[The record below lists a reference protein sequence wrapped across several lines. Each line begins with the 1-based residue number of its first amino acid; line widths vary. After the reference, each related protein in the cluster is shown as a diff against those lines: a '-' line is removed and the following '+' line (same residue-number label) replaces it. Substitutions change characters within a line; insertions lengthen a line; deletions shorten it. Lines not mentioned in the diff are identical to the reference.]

1 MPRHAGALRLSTCT
15 NQGTALNQHTDWTIA
30 DADELYR
37 ISGWGAGYFRLN
49 DDGNLVINAPLAGGK
64 TAEIAMLD
72 LIEGMEVRG
81 KTMPVM
87 LRVQNILENQIR
99 LINESFAKA
108 IASSHYRGK
117 YRGVF
122 PIKVNQQAQVIEDIV
137 RFGKPWQHGLEA
149 GSKAELMIA
158 LSMLTEPGPLIV
170 CNGYKDRE
178 FVELGL
184 GMTKLGFQVIFVI
197 ETPAELPIIVES
209 SQAMGVRPVIGVRAK
224 LFSHVSGH
232 WNATSGDRSMFGL
245 NASQLVQVIDG
256 LKAAGMLDCLQFLHY
271 HLGSQ
276 IPNIRDIRTGVR
288 EACRYYV
295 ELVEEG
301 APMRFLDLGGGL
313 AVDYDG
319 SRTSAIH
326 SRNYTLEEYCVD
338 VVETIQAVMD
348 EKGIE
353 HPTIVTESGR
363 STVAYSTVLMFN
375 ILDVTG
381 YTDARLPADN
391 NEDNELVHNLME
403 SYRMLS
409 DKTVQE
415 CFNDAVYYRDEA
427 RDGFMRGQLDLR
439 TRSRVE
445 QIFMVVMT
453 EVQKIAERNPDAL
466 SEPEVLKTMLADI
479 YYGNF
484 SVFQSLPDAW
494 AIDQIFPVVP
504 LHRHL
509 ERPTRNSIIADMTCD
524 SDGKIDR
531 FPENGEVS
539 RALPLHHIK
548 EGEEYYLGAFL
559 VGAYQE
565 TLGDLHNLL
574 GDTHVVSIYIN
585 EDGSYDFVGEV
596 EGDSV
601 ADVLSYVEYQPNNL
615 LAQFRQTAERAV
627 RNGTISAAERQH
639 LVNAFEAGLR
649 GYTYYEQ

>member
-1 MPRHAGALRLSTCT
+1 MDNWSKE
-15 NQGTALNQHTDWTIA
+15 DS
-30 DADELYR
+30 DKLYN
-37 ISGWGAGYFRLN
+37 ISGWGAGYFDLN
-49 DDGNLVINAPLAGGK
+49 DAGELVIKAPRADGSS
-64 TAEIAMLD
+64 AAVSMMEI
-72 LIEGMEVRG
+72 IRGIQVRG
-81 KTMPVM
+81 KSMPVL
-87 LRVQNILENQIR
+87 LRVQNILENQIT
-99 LINESFAKA
+99 LINEGFAKA
-108 IASSHYRGK
+108 IRDSNYQGE

-137 RFGKPWQHGLEA
+137 NFGKRYKHGLEA

-158 LSMLTEPGPLIV
+158 LSMMTEPGALIV

-209 SQAMGVRPVIGVRAK
+209 SKAMGVRPVIGVRAK
-224 LFSHVSGH
+224 LFSKISGH

-245 NASQLVQVIDG
+245 NASQLVDVVDG
-256 LKAAGMLDCLQFLHY
+256 LRAAGMLDCLQFLHY

-295 ELVEEG
+295 DLVEEG
-301 APMRFLDLGGGL
+301 APMHFLDLGGGL

-319 SRTSAIH
+319 SRTSAVH
-326 SRNYTLEEYCVD
+326 SRNYTLGEYCAD
-338 VVETIQAVMD
+338 VVETIQSILD
-348 EKGIE
+348 EKHIP

-363 STVAYSTVLMFN
+363 STVAYSTILMFN

-381 YTDARLPADN
+381 FANSTLPAEI
-391 NEDNELVHNLME
+391 NEENRLVQGLME

-409 DKTVQE
+409 EKTAQE
-415 CFNDAVYYRDEA
+415 CFNDAVYFRDEA
-427 RDGFMRGQLDLR
+427 REGFMRGDLDLR
-439 TRSRVE
+439 IRAQVE
-445 QIFMVVMT
+445 QIFMVIMT
-453 EVQKIAERNPDAL
+453 EVAKIADRQPDAL

-504 LHRHL
+504 LHRHN
-509 ERPTRNSIIADMTCD
+509 EKPTRTGIIADMTCD
-524 SDGKIDR
+524 SDGKIDL
-531 FPENGEVS
+531 FTEEGVIA
-539 RALPLHHIK
+539 RAQAFHELRP
-548 EGEEYYLGAFL
+548 GEEYYLAVFL

-585 EDGSYDFVGEV
+585 GDGSFDFVGEV

-627 RNGTISAAERQH
+627 RNGIISAAERQH
-639 LVNAFEAGLR
+639 LVNSFEAGLR
-649 GYTYYEQ
+649 GYTYYEE

>member
-1 MPRHAGALRLSTCT
+1 MQQS
-15 NQGTALNQHTDWTIA
+15 WTIE
-30 DADELYR
+30 DAEHLYR
-37 ISGWGAGYFRLN
+37 VSSWSNGYFGIN
-49 DDGNLVINAPLAGGK
+49 PQGDLVVNVNGDATPA
-64 TAEIAMLD
+64 IALKD
-72 LIEGMEVRG
+72 FIQGMRDRG
-81 KTMPVM
+81 KEMPVL
-87 LRVQNILENQIR
+87 LRVQNLLENQIR

-108 IASSHYRGK
+108 IAASNYQGQ

-137 RFGKPWQHGLEA
+137 RFGKPYHHGLEA

-158 LSMLTEPGPLIV
+158 LSMLREPGPLIV

-184 GMTKLGFQVIFVI
+184 GMLKLGFKVVFVI
-197 ETPAELPIIVES
+197 ETPAELPIIIES
-209 SQAMGVRPVIGVRAK
+209 SRAMNIRPLIGVRTK

-232 WNATSGDRSMFGL
+232 WNSTSGDRSMFGL
-245 NASQLVQVIDG
+245 NAHQLIGVIDG
-256 LKAAGMLDCLQFLHY
+256 LKAEGMLDCLQFLHY

-301 APMRFLDLGGGL
+301 APMQYLDLGGGL

-319 SRTSAIH
+319 SRSSAIH
-326 SRNYTLEEYCVD
+326 SRNYSLEEYCVD
-338 VVETIQAVMD
+338 VVETIQAVLD
-348 EKGIE
+348 EKGIA

-363 STVAYSTVLMFN
+363 ATVAYSSILLFD

-381 YTDARLPADN
+381 FSDAELPPAR
-391 NEDNELVHNLME
+391 DNESNQMIQNLRYAYE
-403 SYRMLS
+403 TLS
-409 DKTVQE
+409 PKTAQE
-415 CFNDAVYYRDEA
+415 TFNDAVYFRDEA
-427 RDGFMRGQLDLR
+427 RDAFMRGNLPLR
-439 TRSRVE
+439 IRSEVE
-445 QIFMVVMT
+445 QIFMVIMA
-453 EVQKIAERNPDAL
+453 EVAKIAEQYPDAL

-494 AIDQIFPVVP
+494 AIDQIFPLVP
-504 LHRHL
+504 IHRL
-509 ERPTRNSIIADMTCD
+509 NERPTRNTIVADMTCD

-531 FPENGEVS
+531 FVEDGEVQ
-539 RALPLHHIK
+539 RVLPLHSINL
-548 EGEEYYLGAFL
+548 GEPYYIGAFL

-574 GDTHVVSIYIN
+574 GDTHVVSVYVH
-585 EDGSYDFVGEV
+585 EDGSFDFVNEV

-601 ADVLSYVEYQPNNL
+601 ADVLSYVEYQPQNL
-615 LAQFRQTAERAV
+615 LAQFRETAERAV
-627 RNGTISAAERQH
+627 RSGKITAAERQR
-639 LVNAFEAGLR
+639 LVNMFEAGLR

>member
-1 MPRHAGALRLSTCT
+1 MDNWSKE
-15 NQGTALNQHTDWTIA
+15 DS
-30 DADELYR
+30 DKLYN
-37 ISGWGAGYFRLN
+37 ISGWGAGYFDLN
-49 DDGNLVINAPLAGGK
+49 DAGELVIKAPRADGSS
-64 TAEIAMLD
+64 AAVSMMEI
-72 LIEGMEVRG
+72 IRGIQVRG
-81 KTMPVM
+81 KSMPVL
-87 LRVQNILENQIR
+87 LRVQNILENQIT
-99 LINESFAKA
+99 LINEGFAKA
-108 IASSHYRGK
+108 IHDSNYQGE

-137 RFGKPWQHGLEA
+137 NFGKRYKHGLEA

-158 LSMLTEPGPLIV
+158 LSMMTEPGALIV

-209 SQAMGVRPVIGVRAK
+209 SKAMGVRPVIGVRAK
-224 LFSHVSGH
+224 LFSKISGH

-245 NASQLVQVIDG
+245 NASQLVDVVDG
-256 LKAAGMLDCLQFLHY
+256 LRAAGMLDCLQFLHY

-295 ELVEEG
+295 DLVEEG
-301 APMRFLDLGGGL
+301 APMHFLDLGGGL

-319 SRTSAIH
+319 SRTSAVH
-326 SRNYTLEEYCVD
+326 SRNYTLGEYCAD
-338 VVETIQAVMD
+338 VVETIQSILD
-348 EKGIE
+348 EKHIP

-363 STVAYSTVLMFN
+363 STVAYSTILMFN

-381 YTDARLPADN
+381 FANSTLPAEI
-391 NEDNELVHNLME
+391 NEENRLVQGLME

-409 DKTVQE
+409 EKTAQE
-415 CFNDAVYYRDEA
+415 CFNDAVYFRDEA
-427 RDGFMRGQLDLR
+427 REGFMRGDLDLR
-439 TRSRVE
+439 IRAQVE
-445 QIFMVVMT
+445 QIFMVIMT
-453 EVQKIAERNPDAL
+453 EVAKIADRQPDAL

-504 LHRHL
+504 LHRHN
-509 ERPTRNSIIADMTCD
+509 EKPTRTGIIADMTCD
-524 SDGKIDR
+524 SDGKIDL
-531 FPENGEVS
+531 FTEEGVIA
-539 RALPLHHIK
+539 RAQAFHELRP
-548 EGEEYYLGAFL
+548 GEEYYLAVFL

-585 EDGSYDFVGEV
+585 GDGSFDFVGEV

-627 RNGTISAAERQH
+627 RNGIISAAERQH
-639 LVNAFEAGLR
+639 LVNSFEAGLR
-649 GYTYYEQ
+649 GYTYYEE

>member
-1 MPRHAGALRLSTCT
+1 
-15 NQGTALNQHTDWTIA
+15 LNAKTDWSIA

-49 DDGNLVINAPLAGGK
+49 DAGNLVISAPLANGK
-64 TAEIAMLD
+64 TAEIPMLD

-99 LINESFAKA
+99 LINESFANA

-245 NASQLVQVIDG
+245 NASQLVGVIDG

-381 YTDARLPADN
+381 YTDARLRKIATNPYLDGENLVGKRYAYSPLHSFYVYADYTIREGVLRGLGFN
-391 NEDNELVHNLME
+391 FDVTYQDEVYRNFSNTSTFPSYWMTDASI
-403 SYRMLS
+403 SYRLPNRVRLRLNVNNVFNTRYRTLS
-409 DKTVQE
+409 T
-415 CFNDAVYYRDEA
+415 FLAYGEA
-427 RDGFMRGQLDLR
+427 RSAVLGF
-439 TRSRVE
+439 
-445 QIFMVVMT
+445 
-453 EVQKIAERNPDAL
+453 K
-466 SEPEVLKTMLADI
+466 
-479 YYGNF
+479 Y
-484 SVFQSLPDAW
+484 
-494 AIDQIFPVVP
+494 
-504 LHRHL
+504 
-509 ERPTRNSIIADMTCD
+509 
-524 SDGKIDR
+524 R
-531 FPENGEVS
+531 F
-539 RALPLHHIK
+539 
-548 EGEEYYLGAFL
+548 
-559 VGAYQE
+559 
-565 TLGDLHNLL
+565 
-574 GDTHVVSIYIN
+574 
-585 EDGSYDFVGEV
+585 
-596 EGDSV
+596 
-601 ADVLSYVEYQPNNL
+601 
-615 LAQFRQTAERAV
+615 
-627 RNGTISAAERQH
+627 
-639 LVNAFEAGLR
+639 
-649 GYTYYEQ
+649 

>member
-1 MPRHAGALRLSTCT
+1 
-15 NQGTALNQHTDWTIA
+15 
-30 DADELYR
+30 
-37 ISGWGAGYFRLN
+37 
-49 DDGNLVINAPLAGGK
+49 
-64 TAEIAMLD
+64 
-72 LIEGMEVRG
+72 
-81 KTMPVM
+81 
-87 LRVQNILENQIR
+87 
-99 LINESFAKA
+99 
-108 IASSHYRGK
+108 
-117 YRGVF
+117 
-122 PIKVNQQAQVIEDIV
+122 
-137 RFGKPWQHGLEA
+137 
-149 GSKAELMIA
+149 
-158 LSMLTEPGPLIV
+158 
-170 CNGYKDRE
+170 
-178 FVELGL
+178 
-184 GMTKLGFQVIFVI
+184 
-197 ETPAELPIIVES
+197 
-209 SQAMGVRPVIGVRAK
+209 
-224 LFSHVSGH
+224 
-232 WNATSGDRSMFGL
+232 
-245 NASQLVQVIDG
+245 
-256 LKAAGMLDCLQFLHY
+256 
-271 HLGSQ
+271 
-276 IPNIRDIRTGVR
+276 RDIRTGVR

-445 QIFMVVMT
+445 QIFMVIMA
-453 EVQKIAERNPDAL
+453 EVQKIASRNPDAL

-539 RALPLHHIK
+539 RALPLHEIR

-574 GDTHVVSIYIN
+574 GDTHVVSVYIN
-585 EDGSYDFVGEV
+585 EDGSFDFVGEV

>member
-1 MPRHAGALRLSTCT
+1 MENHWT
-15 NQGTALNQHTDWTIA
+15 TADSA
-30 DADELYR
+30 ELYR
-37 ISGWGAGYFRLN
+37 IAGWGAGYFGLN
-49 DDGNLVINAPLAGGK
+49 AAGELVVNAPVGPGRSASVSMM
-64 TAEIAMLD
+64 E
-72 LIEGMEVRG
+72 LIKGIQVRG
-81 KTMPVM
+81 KSMPVL
-87 LRVQNILENQIR
+87 LRVQNLLENQIR
-99 LINESFAKA
+99 LINEGFAKA
-108 IASSHYRGK
+108 IADSSYRGH

-197 ETPAELPIIVES
+197 ETPSELPIIVES

-224 LFSHVSGH
+224 LFSKISGH

-245 NASQLVQVIDG
+245 NASQLVGVVDG
-256 LKAAGMLDCLQFLHY
+256 LRAAGMLDCLQFLHY

-288 EACRYYV
+288 EACRYYID
-295 ELVEEG
+295 LVEEG
-301 APMRFLDLGGGL
+301 APMQFLDLGGGL

-319 SRTSAIH
+319 SRTSAVH
-326 SRNYTLEEYCVD
+326 SRNYTLGEYCAD
-338 VVETIQAVMD
+338 VVETIQAILD
-348 EKGIE
+348 EKNIP

-381 YTDARLPADN
+381 FANSTLPTEIHEEN
-391 NEDNELVHNLME
+391 RLVHGLME

-409 DKTVQE
+409 DKTAQE

-427 RDGFMRGQLDLR
+427 REGFMRGDLDLR
-439 TRSRVE
+439 IRAQVE
-445 QIFMVVMT
+445 QIFMVIMT
-453 EVQKIAERNPDAL
+453 EIAKIADARPDAL

-504 LHRHL
+504 LHRHN
-509 ERPTRNSIIADMTCD
+509 EKPTRTAIIADMTCD
-524 SDGKIDR
+524 SDGKIDLFTEDGAIAR
-531 FPENGEVS
+531 AQAFHEIRPE
-539 RALPLHHIK
+539 
-548 EGEEYYLGAFL
+548 EEYYLGVFL

-574 GDTHVVSIYIN
+574 GDTHVVSVYIN
-585 EDGSYDFVGEV
+585 EDGSFDFVGEV

-639 LVNAFEAGLR
+639 LVNAFAAGLR

>member
-1 MPRHAGALRLSTCT
+1 MDNWSKE
-15 NQGTALNQHTDWTIA
+15 DS
-30 DADELYR
+30 DKLYN
-37 ISGWGAGYFRLN
+37 ISGWGAGYFDLN
-49 DDGNLVINAPLAGGK
+49 DAGELVIKAPRADGSS
-64 TAEIAMLD
+64 AAVSMMEI
-72 LIEGMEVRG
+72 IRGIQVRG
-81 KTMPVM
+81 KSMPVL
-87 LRVQNILENQIR
+87 LRVQNILENQIT
-99 LINESFAKA
+99 LINEGFAKA
-108 IASSHYRGK
+108 IRDSNYQGE

-137 RFGKPWQHGLEA
+137 NFGKRYKHGLEA

-158 LSMLTEPGPLIV
+158 LSMMTEPGALIV

-209 SQAMGVRPVIGVRAK
+209 SKAMGVRPVIGVRAK
-224 LFSHVSGH
+224 LFSKISGH

-245 NASQLVQVIDG
+245 NASQLVDVVDG
-256 LKAAGMLDCLQFLHY
+256 LRAAGMLDCLQFLHY

-295 ELVEEG
+295 DLVEEG
-301 APMRFLDLGGGL
+301 APMHFLDLGGGL

-319 SRTSAIH
+319 SRTSAVH
-326 SRNYTLEEYCVD
+326 SRNYTLGEYCAD
-338 VVETIQAVMD
+338 VVETIQSILD
-348 EKGIE
+348 EKHIP

-363 STVAYSTVLMFN
+363 STVAYSTILMFN

-381 YTDARLPADN
+381 FANSTLPVEINEENRL
-391 NEDNELVHNLME
+391 VQGLME

-409 DKTVQE
+409 EKNAQE
-415 CFNDAVYYRDEA
+415 CFNDAVYFRDEA
-427 RDGFMRGQLDLR
+427 REGFMRGDLDLR
-439 TRSRVE
+439 IRAQVE
-445 QIFMVVMT
+445 QIFMVIMT
-453 EVQKIAERNPDAL
+453 EVAKIADRQPDAL

-504 LHRHL
+504 LHRHN
-509 ERPTRNSIIADMTCD
+509 EKPTRTGIIADMTCD
-524 SDGKIDR
+524 SDGKIDL
-531 FPENGEVS
+531 FTEEGVIA
-539 RALPLHHIK
+539 RAQAFHELRP
-548 EGEEYYLGAFL
+548 GEEYYLAVFL

-585 EDGSYDFVGEV
+585 GDGSFDFVGEV

-627 RNGTISAAERQH
+627 RNGIISAAERQH
-639 LVNAFEAGLR
+639 LVNSFEAGLR
-649 GYTYYEQ
+649 GYTYYEE

>member
-1 MPRHAGALRLSTCT
+1 MNHA
-15 NQGTALNQHTDWTIA
+15 DWSIK

-37 ISGWGAGYFRLN
+37 VSGWGAGYFHIDHN
-49 DDGNLVINAPLAGGK
+49 GNLAVKVPQRDNLSVPL
-64 TAEIAMLD
+64 TD
-72 LIEGMEVRG
+72 LIEGMETRG
-81 KTMPVM
+81 KTMPVL
-87 LRVQNILENQIR
+87 LRVQNLLENQIR
-99 LINESFAKA
+99 LINEGFAKA
-108 IASSHYRGK
+108 IEETNYRGV

-122 PIKVNQQAQVIEDIV
+122 PIKVNQQAQVVEDIV
-137 RFGKPWQHGLEA
+137 RFGAPYQHGLEA

-158 LSMLTEPGPLIV
+158 LSMLKEPGPLIV

-178 FVELGL
+178 FVDLGL
-184 GMTKLGFQVIFVI
+184 GMLKLGFKVVFVI
-197 ETPAELPIIVES
+197 ETPSELPIIVES
-209 SQAMGVRPVIGVRAK
+209 SQAMGIRPLIGVRTK

-232 WNATSGDRSMFGL
+232 WNSTSGDRSMFGL
-245 NASQLVQVIDG
+245 NASQLVGVIDG
-256 LKAAGMLDCLQFLHY
+256 LKEAGMLDCLQFLHY

-301 APMRFLDLGGGL
+301 APMQYLDLGGGL

-319 SRTSAIH
+319 SRSSAIH
-326 SRNYTLEEYCVD
+326 SRNYGLEEYCVD
-338 VVETIQAVMD
+338 VVETIQSVLD

-363 STVAYSTVLMFN
+363 STVAYSSTLLFN

-381 YTDARLPADN
+381 FNDATLPPVR
-391 NEDNELVHNLME
+391 EDEPNKMLRNLHY
-403 SYRMLS
+403 SYNMLS
-409 DKTVQE
+409 EKTAQE
-415 CFNDAVYYRDEA
+415 CFNDAVYFRDEA
-427 RDGFMRGQLDLR
+427 RDAFMRGMLDLR
-439 TRSRVE
+439 TRSEVE
-445 QIFMVVMT
+445 QLFMVIMA
-453 EVQKIAERNPDAL
+453 EVNKIAIKNPDAL
-466 SEPEVLKTMLADI
+466 SEPEVLKTMLSDI

-494 AIDQIFPVVP
+494 AIDQVFPVVP
-504 LHRHL
+504 LHRL
-509 ERPTRNSIIADMTCD
+509 NEKPTRNTIIADMTCD

-531 FPENGEVS
+531 FPEQGEMS
-539 RALPLHHIK
+539 RVLPLHPLK
-548 EGEEYYLGAFL
+548 DDEEYYLGAFL

-574 GDTHVVSIYIN
+574 GDTHVVSVYIN
-585 EDGSYDFVGEV
+585 EDGSFDYVNEV

-601 ADVLSYVEYQPNNL
+601 ADVLSYVEYQPQNL

-627 RNGTISAAERQH
+627 RNGTINAAERQR
-639 LVNAFEAGLR
+639 LVAAFEAGLR

>member
-1 MPRHAGALRLSTCT
+1 MEQNWSIRDS
-15 NQGTALNQHTDWTIA
+15 
-30 DADELYR
+30 DELYG
-37 ISGWGAGYFRLN
+37 ITGWGAGYFGLN
-49 DDGNLVINAPLAGGK
+49 ARGELVVNAPLQNGGS
-64 TAEIAMLD
+64 ASVSLLN

-81 KTMPVM
+81 KSMPVL
-87 LRVQNILENQIR
+87 LRVQNLLENQIK
-99 LINESFAKA
+99 LINEGFRKA
-108 IASSHYRGK
+108 IQDSSYRGT

-137 RFGKPWQHGLEA
+137 RFGKPYQHGLEA

-158 LSMLTEPGPLIV
+158 LSMLSEPGPLIV

-209 SQAMGVRPVIGVRAK
+209 SKAMGVRPVIGVRAK
-224 LFSHVSGH
+224 LFSKISGH

-245 NASQLVQVIDG
+245 NASQLVAVVDG
-256 LKAAGMLDCLQFLHY
+256 LKDAGMLDCLQFLHY

-288 EACRYYV
+288 EACRYYID
-295 ELVEEG
+295 LVEEG
-301 APMRFLDLGGGL
+301 APMKFLDLGGGL

-319 SRTSAIH
+319 SRSSAIH
-326 SRNYTLEEYCVD
+326 SRNYSLEEYCAD
-338 VVETIQAVMD
+338 VVDTIQSVLD

-363 STVAYSTVLMFN
+363 ATVAYSTVLMFN

-381 YTDARLPADN
+381 FANNTLPEQVNQENRL
-391 NEDNELVHNLME
+391 VRGLME
-403 SYRMLS
+403 SYQMLMQS
-409 DKTVQE
+409 ERHAQE

-427 RDGFMRGQLDLR
+427 REGFMRGDLDLR
-439 TRSRVE
+439 VRAQVE

-453 EVQKIAERNPDAL
+453 EISKISERNPDAL

-509 ERPTRNSIIADMTCD
+509 EKPTRHAVIADMTCD

-531 FPENGEVS
+531 FTEGSALE
-539 RALPLHHIK
+539 RAQAFHEIR
-548 EGEEYYLGAFL
+548 EGEQYYLGVFL

-574 GDTHVVSIYIN
+574 GDTHVISVYIHD
-585 EDGSYDFVGEV
+585 DGSFDFVGEV

-601 ADVLSYVEYQPNNL
+601 ADVLSYVEYQPSNL

-639 LVNAFEAGLR
+639 LVNAFDAGLR

>member
-1 MPRHAGALRLSTCT
+1 MSEQEWTRDDAEALYKV
-15 NQGTALNQHTDWTIA
+15 N
-30 DADELYR
+30 
-37 ISGWGAGYFRLN
+37 GWGAGYFGIN
-49 DDGNLVINAPLAGGK
+49 SSGNIVVNVPNAPN
-64 TAEIAMLD
+64 TAIPLVD
-72 LIEGMEVRG
+72 LIDGMRARG
-81 KTMPVM
+81 KEMPVL
-87 LRVQNILENQIR
+87 LRVQNLLENQIK
-99 LINESFAKA
+99 LINEEFAKA
-108 IASSHYRGK
+108 IADSNYQGQ

-137 RFGKPWQHGLEA
+137 RFGKPYSHGLEA

-158 LSMLTEPGPLIV
+158 LSMLREPGPLIV

-184 GMTKLGFQVIFVI
+184 GMLKLGFKVIFVI

-209 SQAMGVRPVIGVRAK
+209 SKAMGIRPMIGVRAK

-232 WNATSGDRSMFGL
+232 WNLTSGDKSMFGL
-245 NASQLVQVIDG
+245 NAAQLVDVIDG
-256 LKAAGMLDCLQFLHY
+256 LKAAEMLDCLQFLHY

-301 APMRFLDLGGGL
+301 APMQYLDLGGGL

-319 SRTSAIH
+319 SRSSAIH
-326 SRNYTLEEYCVD
+326 SRNYSLEEYCVD
-338 VVETIQAVMD
+338 VVETIQSVLD
-348 EKGIE
+348 EKNIP

-363 STVAYSTVLMFN
+363 ATVAYSSVLLFD

-381 YTDARLPADN
+381 FSDAQMPARRE
-391 NEDNELVHNLME
+391 NEENAMIQNLHYAYETLTPKTAQE
-403 SYRMLS
+403 S
-409 DKTVQE
+409 
-415 CFNDAVYYRDEA
+415 FNDAVYYRDEA
-427 RDGFMRGQLDLR
+427 RDAFMRGHLSLR
-439 TRSRVE
+439 TRSEVE
-445 QIFMVVMT
+445 QIFMSIMA
-453 EVQKIAERNPDAL
+453 EVAKIAESHPDAL
-466 SEPEVLKTMLADI
+466 SEPELLKTMLADI

-504 LHRHL
+504 LHRL
-509 ERPTRNSIIADMTCD
+509 NERPTRNTIVADMTCD

-531 FPENGEVS
+531 FVEDGEIQRV
-539 RALPLHHIK
+539 LPLHEIK
-548 EGEEYYLGAFL
+548 LNEPYYLGAFL

-574 GDTHVVSIYIN
+574 GDTHVVSVYIH
-585 EDGSYDFVGEV
+585 EDGSFDFVNEV

-601 ADVLSYVEYQPNNL
+601 ADVLSYVEYQPQNL
-615 LAQFRQTAERAV
+615 LAHFRETAERAV
-627 RNGTISAAERQH
+627 RKGTITPAERQR
-639 LVNAFEAGLR
+639 LVNMFEAGLR

>member
-1 MPRHAGALRLSTCT
+1 MQQS
-15 NQGTALNQHTDWTIA
+15 WTIE
-30 DADELYR
+30 DAEHLYR
-37 ISGWGAGYFRLN
+37 VSSWSNGYFGIN
-49 DDGNLVINAPLAGGK
+49 PQGDLVVNVNGDATPA
-64 TAEIAMLD
+64 IALKD
-72 LIEGMEVRG
+72 FIQGMRDRG
-81 KTMPVM
+81 KEMPVL
-87 LRVQNILENQIR
+87 LRVQNLLENQIR

-108 IASSHYRGK
+108 IAASNYQGQ

-137 RFGKPWQHGLEA
+137 RFGKPYQHGLEA

-158 LSMLTEPGPLIV
+158 LSMLREPGPLIV

-184 GMTKLGFQVIFVI
+184 GMLKLGFKVVFVI
-197 ETPAELPIIVES
+197 ETPAELPIIIES
-209 SQAMGVRPVIGVRAK
+209 SRAMNIRPLIGVRTK

-232 WNATSGDRSMFGL
+232 WNSTSGDRSMFGL
-245 NASQLVQVIDG
+245 NAHQLIGVIDG
-256 LKAAGMLDCLQFLHY
+256 LKAEGMLDCLQFLHY

-301 APMRFLDLGGGL
+301 APMQYLDLGGGL

-319 SRTSAIH
+319 SRSSAIH
-326 SRNYTLEEYCVD
+326 SRNYSLEEYCVD
-338 VVETIQAVMD
+338 VVETIQAVLD
-348 EKGIE
+348 EKGIA

-363 STVAYSTVLMFN
+363 ATVAYSSILLFD

-381 YTDARLPADN
+381 FSDAEFPPAR
-391 NEDNELVHNLME
+391 DNESNQMIQNLRYAYE
-403 SYRMLS
+403 TLS
-409 DKTVQE
+409 PKTAQE
-415 CFNDAVYYRDEA
+415 TFNDAVYFRDEA
-427 RDGFMRGQLDLR
+427 RDAFMRGNLPLR
-439 TRSRVE
+439 IRSEVE
-445 QIFMVVMT
+445 QIFMVIMA
-453 EVQKIAERNPDAL
+453 EVAKIAEQYPDAL

-494 AIDQIFPVVP
+494 AIDQIFPLVP
-504 LHRHL
+504 IHRL
-509 ERPTRNSIIADMTCD
+509 NERPTRNTIVADMTCD

-531 FPENGEVS
+531 FVEDGEVQ
-539 RALPLHHIK
+539 RVLPLHSINL
-548 EGEEYYLGAFL
+548 GEPYYIGAFL

-574 GDTHVVSIYIN
+574 GDTHVVSVYVH
-585 EDGSYDFVGEV
+585 EGGSFDFVNEV

-601 ADVLSYVEYQPNNL
+601 ADVLSYVEYQPQNL
-615 LAQFRQTAERAV
+615 LAQFRETAERAV
-627 RNGTISAAERQH
+627 RSGKITAAERQR
-639 LVNAFEAGLR
+639 LVNMFEAGLR

>member
-1 MPRHAGALRLSTCT
+1 METATW
-15 NQGTALNQHTDWTIA
+15 NQESA
-30 DADELYR
+30 DDLYR
-37 ISGWGAGYFRLN
+37 ISGWGAGYFNLN
-49 DDGNLVINAPLAGGK
+49 EQGELVIHAPVDGGGS
-64 TAEIAMLD
+64 ASVSLLE

-81 KTMPVM
+81 KSMPVL
-87 LRVQNILENQIR
+87 LRVQNILENQIK
-99 LINESFAKA
+99 LINETFQRA
-108 IASSHYRGK
+108 IQESQYRGK

-137 RFGKPWQHGLEA
+137 RFGKPYQHGLEA

-158 LSMLTEPGPLIV
+158 LSMLSEPGPLIV

-209 SQAMGVRPVIGVRAK
+209 SKAMGVRPVIGIRAK
-224 LFSHVSGH
+224 LFSKISGH

-245 NASQLVQVIDG
+245 NASQLVNVVDG
-256 LKAAGMLDCLQFLHY
+256 LKEAGMLDCLQFLHY

-288 EACRYYV
+288 EACRYYID
-295 ELVEEG
+295 LVEEG
-301 APMRFLDLGGGL
+301 APMKFLDLGGGL

-319 SRTSAIH
+319 SRSSAIH
-326 SRNYTLEEYCVD
+326 SRNYNLEEYCAD
-338 VVETIQAVMD
+338 VVETIQMVLD

-363 STVAYSTVLMFN
+363 ATVAHSTVLMFN

-381 YTDARLPADN
+381 FANTQLPQQIDEHNRL
-391 NEDNELVHNLME
+391 VRGLMD

-409 DKTVQE
+409 EKNAQE

-427 RDGFMRGQLDLR
+427 REGFMRGDLSLR
-439 TRSRVE
+439 VRAQVE

-453 EVQKIAERNPDAL
+453 EIEKIVNRNPEAL

-509 ERPTRNSIIADMTCD
+509 EKPTRNAIIADMTCD

-531 FPENGEVS
+531 FTEGSEIA
-539 RALPLHHIK
+539 RAQALHEIR
-548 EGEEYYLGAFL
+548 EGEEYYLGVFL

-574 GDTHVVSIYIN
+574 GDTHVVSVYIN
-585 EDGSYDFVGEV
+585 EDGSFDFVNEV

-601 ADVLSYVEYQPNNL
+601 ADVLSYVEYQPSNL

-639 LVNAFEAGLR
+639 LVKAFEAGLR